1 MTNEER
7 AIYIVIAVI
16 VGILI
21 IVAVISYNRAQR
33 KCKNCGEVGL
43 ELVLE
48 KEVDRYNST
57 KTVNDYVKNKKGE
70 IIRTVEKQVPVTM
83 IVYSCLYRC
92 KFCGHE
98 EEKKVTR
105 EK

>member
-21 IVAVISYNRAQR
+21 IVAIISYNRAQR

-70 IIRTVEKQVPVTM
+70 IIRKLEENEIISVLKEEILKITNEK
-83 IVYSCLYRC
+83 
-92 KFCGHE
+92 
-98 EEKKVTR
+98 
-105 EK
+105 